1 MRCGLLLLHLHGLE
15 GLVLYAV
22 AVMSLHT
29 ILVLDD
35 LPIQLVDQE
44 VDGRIKIFMVLLDED
59 VFTLEVQ
66 VDFRVLATVLLLVV
80 IDR

>member
-1 MRCGLLLLHLHGLE
+1 MLHLHGLE